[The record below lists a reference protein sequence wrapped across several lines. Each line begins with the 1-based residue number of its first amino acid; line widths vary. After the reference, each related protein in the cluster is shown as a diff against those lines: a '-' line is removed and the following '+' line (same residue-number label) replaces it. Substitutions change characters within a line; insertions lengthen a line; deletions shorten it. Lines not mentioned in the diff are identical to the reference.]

1 MPEQTSTTSQT
12 SGQTPTN
19 SDNNNIDITIK
30 NVTQS
35 DEAPKI
41 EIVET
46 EKSKVDFAKNKK
58 YQYYP
63 DKPDSSLNKMKF
75 VVKGASQFY
84 DPCEESSKMSFKC
97 LELND
102 YDRDMCRQ
110 YFDAYRECKKQWLS
124 HRRSNGNQWK

>member
-1 MPEQTSTTSQT
+1 MPEPTSSTPKTSEQV
-12 SGQTPTN
+12 STN
-19 SDNNNIDITIK
+19 NESNIDISIK
-30 NVTQS
+30 NVSQS

-46 EKSKVDFAKNKK
+46 EKSKVDFAKNKD

-97 LELND
+97 LEMND